1 MTEEDLKQEAMKT
14 LSEAMNGRE
23 HRSVAIDAAR
33 EVLWILRDEPEAD
46 TLTAFD
52 LGEGQD
58 APMEAIRLDMQS
70 EEATPGP
77 YAQEATLG
85 HTPQAAFPEPGVD
98 ALNLH
103 ALREEKEEGHEG
115 G

>member
-46 TLTAFD
+46 TLTNAFAFD
-52 LGEGQD
+52 LREREEAEGHD
-58 APMEAIRLDMQS
+58 APREAIRLDMQS

-85 HTPQAAFPEPGVD
+85 HTPQAAAPS
-98 ALNLH
+98 
-103 ALREEKEEGHEG
+103 EGEG
-115 G
+115 